1 MIQFQVRISGKKMEK
16 LRMEIDQLRREDV
29 TELEVA
35 FANEMENVVAG
46 LVKAVGKNAGV
57 MVDMKM
63 VPNLLDRQHGR
74 TIHPEPPSEMPK
86 GPAPEPPPGPV
97 GES

>member
-46 LVKAVGKNAGV
+46 LVKAVGKKAGV

-63 VPNLLDRQHGR
+63 VPNLIDRQQGR
-74 TIHPEPPSEMPK
+74 VVHPAPPTEPPNV
-86 GPAPEPPPGPV
+86 PAPEPPQGT
-97 GES
+97 GKRS